1 MNKKLSLGQY
11 LIMIVVILLL
21 NNVILSY
28 FFRSGLNIERFVSG
42 NELDRAEKWSETHK
56 GAEVEAIK
64 DTRKKS
70 TLSNQIED
78 RHVDENQNLAVLTLQ
93 VPKLVEQYM
102 ASDEFL
108 QVLDN
113 RNAKRRERLNQFQ
126 KEIDSLSASELIS
139 AYSSTNDFQEKG
151 LLTTTLFQMD
161 LTEIDSSLLKEF
173 YNAEGLNYWLKEKL
187 LTVMFNQKDEQALS
201 LTKQFVEDGRAQT
214 TSYEI
219 WRTLYDLDRDY
230 VIETASEM
238 SINELANGDAL
249 FSSLRGNSD
258 DLKVFFNNQLDNI
271 LSAQNFT
278 VFQTLTGLPVDMSLS
293 RSQQQ
298 KVENLL
304 SSESRTER
312 RFALNFIN
320 SIDDADVLKDHYD
333 NLTSSTEKVDFVS
346 RLVGSVAT
354 EAQRQLAQEIID
366 DSDLAPVKQL
376 QNSL

>member
-139 AYSSTNDFQEKG
+139 AYSSTNDFQEKA

-219 WRTLYDLDRDY
+219 WRTLYDLDRD
-230 VIETASEM
+230 
-238 SINELANGDAL
+238 L
-249 FSSLRGNSD
+249 SL
-258 DLKVFFNNQLDNI
+258 I
-271 LSAQNFT
+271 H
-278 VFQTLTGLPVDMSLS
+278 
-293 RSQQQ
+293 
-298 KVENLL
+298 
-304 SSESRTER
+304 
-312 RFALNFIN
+312 I
-320 SIDDADVLKDHYD
+320 
-333 NLTSSTEKVDFVS
+333 
-346 RLVGSVAT
+346 
-354 EAQRQLAQEIID
+354 
-366 DSDLAPVKQL
+366 
-376 QNSL
+376 